1 MEAHQEAMVKSL
13 VAVAWADGQMDKEE
27 AEVIEALIAAFQLDG
42 TDADGIREFAKTP
55 RKLEDIPLGDL
66 SFHDRQMLI
75 QHAVIL
81 TYIDGKQ
88 TDDEVAVL
96 NQLKEALHIPDD
108 QAEQLMGEATNR
120 AKRLLDLL

>member
-27 AEVIEALIAAFQLDG
+27 EEVIEALIAAFQLDG
-42 TDADGIREFAKTP
+42 SDAAGIREYAKTP
-55 RKLEDIPLGDL
+55 RQIEDIPLGDL

-88 TDDEVAVL
+88 TDDEVEVL
-96 NQLKEALHIPDD
+96 NKLKDRLHLPDD
-108 QAEQLMGEATNR
+108 QAKQLMDEATSR